1 MIIIH
6 VDDNGSIQFPK
17 EFAAAAL
24 EADERGYMSHV
35 VVSFANGSRYPVFF
49 VAPVRLQQE
58 LEQSC
63 KFGQCLFV
71 EVGMVVVPD
80 LHLETLKTTIQTL
93 INKRYFGFLRTID
106 EAPNPWDV

>member
-1 MIIIH
+1 MIIH
-6 VDDNGSIQFPK
+6 VDDNGSLQFPK
-17 EFAAAAL
+17 EFAAAAI

-49 VAPVRLQQE
+49 VEPVRLQQE

-63 KFGQCLFV
+63 KTGQRQFV
-71 EVGMVVVPD
+71 EVGLVVVPD
-80 LHLETLKTTIQTL
+80 LRLETLKTTVQTL
-93 INKRYFGFLRTID
+93 IDKRYFDFLRTID